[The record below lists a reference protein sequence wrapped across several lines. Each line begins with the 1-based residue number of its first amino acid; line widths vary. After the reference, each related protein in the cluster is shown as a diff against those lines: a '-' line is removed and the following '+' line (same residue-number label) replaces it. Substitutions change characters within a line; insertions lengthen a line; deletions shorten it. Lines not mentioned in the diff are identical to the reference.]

1 MDDQTAN
8 HPSDL
13 ARALASH
20 LIAARERGRPL
31 AAWRG
36 YETLTA
42 DDAYCVQSIVTESY
56 GPAGGFKVACKPD
69 QPNIMAPILTSDI
82 LFSPAVLTAPG
93 EENIGMELEIG
104 FRLLAPPPP
113 VDIPDFTDRLRECV
127 EVVPVIEIVR
137 SRLSGHESAPALLK
151 LADNQINGGLVA
163 GAPLADWS
171 PEDLS
176 AVSARLSLGGETVL
190 DGMAHVPGG
199 NAFANLCELVRMIG
213 DHCGGLKPGHIVITG
228 SLNGLPYVKPGMRIE
243 GKIRGIGDVSLD
255 LEAAP

>member
-1 MDDQTAN
+1 MDDQIAN

-13 ARALASH
+13 ARELASH
-20 LIAARERGRPL
+20 LIAARGQGSVPCTWREH
-31 AAWRG
+31 AA
-36 YETLTA
+36 LTA
-42 DDAYCVQSIVTESY
+42 DDAYSVQSILAGRF

-69 QPNIMAPILTSDI
+69 QPNIMAPIYASDI
-82 LFSPAVLTAPG
+82 LFPPAVLTAPG
-93 EENIGMELEIG
+93 EENIGIELEIG
-104 FRLLAPPPP
+104 FRLLAPPPLL
-113 VDIPDFTDRLRECV
+113 DIPDFTDRLRECV

-151 LADNQINGGLVA
+151 LADNQINGGLVVGEPA
-163 GAPLADWS
+163 ASWK

-176 AVSARLSLGGETVL
+176 AVSARLSFGGETVL

-228 SLNGLPYVKPGMRIE
+228 SLNGLPYVKPGIRIE
-243 GKIRGIGDVSLD
+243 GEIRGIGGVSLN
-255 LEAAP
+255 LAAAS